1 LRFWG
6 WWWWDLQGGSKIGSK
21 RKGNFKQL
29 KLLACGKSVALGLLS
44 GHVQAA
50 CSISTGGGGYQCLT
64 AVVVVEM
71 VKNVELPKKIA
82 GTKKNIN
89 KKKNGGAQSGEV
101 AIYIVC
107 SFVVTSGYI
116 RSCFLLFLILLHID
130 G

>member
-1 LRFWG
+1 MP
-6 WWWWDLQGGSKIGSK
+6 
-21 RKGNFKQL
+21 N
-29 KLLACGKSVALGLLS
+29 C
-44 GHVQAA
+44 
-50 CSISTGGGGYQCLT
+50 CSCCI
-64 AVVVVEM
+64 VVKVK

>member
-1 LRFWG
+1 LVVVVVGSSRRIEDRFQTQRKFQTAKIVGLWKECCSG
-6 WWWWDLQGGSKIGSK
+6 AVIGSCAGRLFHK
-21 RKGNFKQL
+21 
-29 KLLACGKSVALGLLS
+29 CGR
-44 GHVQAA
+44 
-50 CSISTGGGGYQCLT
+50 GGYQCLT
-64 AVVVVEM
+64 AVVVVE
-71 VKNVELPKKIA
+71 VVTKNVELPKKIA

-116 RSCFLLFLILLHID
+116 RSCFSLFLILLHIE